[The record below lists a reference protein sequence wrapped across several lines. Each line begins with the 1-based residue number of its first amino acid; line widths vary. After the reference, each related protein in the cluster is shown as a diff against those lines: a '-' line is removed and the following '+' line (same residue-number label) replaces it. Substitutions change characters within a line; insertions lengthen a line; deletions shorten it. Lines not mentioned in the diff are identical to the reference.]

1 VAGHKNPGT
10 THNGFHACCKK
21 LLTWRTLLSLVNNSS
36 VFTASPTTGSYLEEG
51 LSQYTTSAPGGLLP
65 LHKYKNR
72 AASSML
78 LLRGQDAGA

>member
-1 VAGHKNPGT
+1 LTRLFVVAT
-10 THNGFHACCKK
+10 TPSAGA
-21 LLTWRTLLSLVNNSS
+21 
-36 VFTASPTTGSYLEEG
+36 YLEEG

-78 LLRGQDAGA
+78 LLRGQDAGAHCQITTMLQLLVHVCMQKTL